1 MPDCGVCP
9 LSPGPRTVCNIN
21 ITAAIHPPPVALITI
36 WIKYLCEQ
44 CGAIWREIFC
54 SIIQLYYPLIA
65 APQLQSPRIF
75 KYERAAKYAKNR
87 YWKAEGFPKTQA
99 QNQRWYIWSWYPP
112 CCESPKQCLKN
123 VCYCECKVLPMI
135 MNLIVILKVVNV
147 LLWTSWKSLLWK
159 NHQSSVSV
167 PARVRTLS
175 WCSVPSE
182 TFGHSDKSHFI
193 IFPFTVDS
201 GGMVGVLGTLGR
213 ALEL

>member
-1 MPDCGVCP
+1 M
-9 LSPGPRTVCNIN
+9 
-21 ITAAIHPPPVALITI
+21 TAATLPPPAALITI
-36 WIKYLCEQ
+36 WIKYLCGQ

-75 KYERAAKYAKNR
+75 KYMSVQPNAKNR
-87 YWKAEGFPKTQA
+87 YWITECFPKTQA
-99 QNQRWYIWSWYPP
+99 QNQRWNIWSWYPP
-112 CCESPKQCLKN
+112 CCESLKQCFKN
-123 VCYCECKVLPMI
+123 VCYWECKVLQMI

-159 NHQSSVSV
+159 NHQSSVSA
-167 PARVRTLS
+167 PARVRALS

-201 GGMVGVLGTLGR
+201 RGMVGVLGR

>member
-1 MPDCGVCP
+1 MSVQLNMRKIDIGKQNVFQKHR
-9 LSPGPRTVCNIN
+9 LK
-21 ITAAIHPPPVALITI
+21 
-36 WIKYLCEQ
+36 IKDE
-44 CGAIWREIFC
+44 IWR
-54 SIIQLYYPLIA
+54 
-65 APQLQSPRIF
+65 
-75 KYERAAKYAKNR
+75 
-87 YWKAEGFPKTQA
+87 
-99 QNQRWYIWSWYPP
+99 WSWYPP

-201 GGMVGVLGTLGR
+201 GGMVGGLGTLGEGIGTV
-213 ALEL
+213 ATM